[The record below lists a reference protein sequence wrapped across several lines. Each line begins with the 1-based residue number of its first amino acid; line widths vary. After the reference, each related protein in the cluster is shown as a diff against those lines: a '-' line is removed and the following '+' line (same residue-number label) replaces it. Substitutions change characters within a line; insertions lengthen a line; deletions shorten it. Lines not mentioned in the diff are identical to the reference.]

1 MATADFIGT
10 KCELGKAMHTFIGFI
25 SCSYRP
31 RNSVVTEDGFQLF
44 PEPKRTPPP
53 LAAQNYSKAHERML
67 EEIASIKLSAMV
79 IACDRHWIT
88 LPVSLQ
94 LKEMS
99 LPVHQESQE
108 SRCNRRIEAQ
118 QISRSVPMAADDAN
132 EEKDSLDEK
141 GVRDGG
147 VDVGQSSVKNK
158 GLKVDG
164 AVNDGVGAELRGQ
177 EILHLQQQQS
187 PGTAVGWERFLHIT
201 SIKVLL
207 VENDDSTRHVVT
219 ALLRNCNYEVVEAA
233 NGLQAWK
240 ILEDLTNQVDLVLTE
255 VVMPCLSGIGL
266 LCKIM
271 SHRTRNN
278 IPVIMTSSHDSMGLV
293 FKCLSKGAV
302 DFLVK
307 PIRKNELKNLWQH
320 VWRRCHSSSGSGSES
335 GAQTQKSVHTKSSE
349 KSDNSGS
356 NDGEND
362 GSHGLTHGDGSD
374 DASGT
379 QSSWTKQPIEDDS
392 SQAASPICH
401 VAECPSSLHAHV
413 NRPIAESS
421 SNKRVH
427 ITAKMEDQ
435 EEEKSVYKDPFPG
448 TPNNLETEPE
458 NPIDIVPQIRNA
470 KQHIL
475 LEIPSIYS
483 SARINRG
490 QANPTD
496 KLRSNMHSVV
506 NIEISHPQ
514 LRDRELEPPTEFAN
528 KLEVNGSDDGKEAAI
543 ELSLK
548 QLRGIINAGNTIQD
562 NHSPLKHSELSAF
575 SRYNTSSSTVRAPI
589 GITGSSYVI
598 DNSQEVAKRDTV
610 CEHSNGNLICPSSKV
625 VSSNID
631 MGSTTN
637 KFALNPLFFTSEA
650 TSAINILHRTSAF
663 TIVKTDQV
671 NAPQPTNQLKATD
684 MHASSMLSPARAMQ
698 HHPHHHHYYHHHH
711 HHHFHKS
718 LELSN
723 HDQESVKKL
732 TVDTQHCGSSNVL
745 GAPGDGDPANLRLNR
760 STSGSN
766 YGSNAQNSAA
776 MNAEPTNGESDMDL
790 GGTNG
795 IRDAN
800 GSGCENRVE
809 NKLVPREAAL
819 LKFRQKRKERC
830 FKKKVR
836 YQNRKRLAEQRP
848 RVQGQFVRQ
857 TDHNNSNE

>member
-1 MATADFIGT
+1 MT
-10 KCELGKAMHTFIGFI
+10 
-25 SCSYRP
+25 
-31 RNSVVTEDGFQLF
+31 
-44 PEPKRTPPP
+44 
-53 LAAQNYSKAHERML
+53 
-67 EEIASIKLSAMV
+67 
-79 IACDRHWIT
+79 
-88 LPVSLQ
+88 
-94 LKEMS
+94 
-99 LPVHQESQE
+99 
-108 SRCNRRIEAQ
+108 
-118 QISRSVPMAADDAN
+118 ADDAN

-219 ALLRNCNYEVVEAA
+219 ALLRNCNYEVVKAA

-278 IPVIMTSSHDSMGLV
+278 IPVIMMSSHDSMGLV

-349 KSDNSGS
+349 KSDNSDS

-362 GSHGLTHGDGSD
+362 GNHGLIHGDGSD

-401 VAECPSSLHAHV
+401 VADCPSSVHAHV

-435 EEEKSVYKDPFPG
+435 EEEKSVYKGPFPG
-448 TPNNLETEPE
+448 MPNNLETEPE

-528 KLEVNGSDDGKEAAI
+528 KLEVNGSDDGKQAAI

-575 SRYNTSSSTVRAPI
+575 SRYNTSSSTVRAPN

-598 DNSQEVAKRDTV
+598 DNSQEVAKRDTG

-650 TSAINILHRTSAF
+650 TSAINILHR
-663 TIVKTDQV
+663 
-671 NAPQPTNQLKATD
+671 APA
-684 MHASSMLSPARAMQ
+684 
-698 HHPHHHHYYHHHH
+698 
-711 HHHFHKS
+711 
-718 LELSN
+718 
-723 HDQESVKKL
+723 
-732 TVDTQHCGSSNVL
+732 
-745 GAPGDGDPANLRLNR
+745 DGDPANLRLNR

-766 YGSNAQNSAA
+766 YGSNAQNAISAA
-776 MNAEPTNGESDMDL
+776 MNAGPTNGESDMDL
-790 GGTNG
+790 GGRNG
-795 IRDAN
+795 TRDAN

-809 NKLVPREAAL
+809 NKLVQREAAL

-848 RVQGQFVRQ
+848 RVQGQFARQ